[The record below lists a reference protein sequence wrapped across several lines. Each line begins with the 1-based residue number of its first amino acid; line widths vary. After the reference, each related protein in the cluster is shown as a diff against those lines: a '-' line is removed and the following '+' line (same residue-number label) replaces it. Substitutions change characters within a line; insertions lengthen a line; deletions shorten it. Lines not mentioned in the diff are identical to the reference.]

1 MAAILRVG
9 AALPLGALL
18 GARCHF
24 ATRPNLPLAALSAT
38 TIDKP
43 LFLFDGP
50 RLIEHLRQRETVAL
64 IVS

>member
-1 MAAILRVG
+1 MLKA
-9 AALPLGALL
+9 
-18 GARCHF
+18 
-24 ATRPNLPLAALSAT
+24 LAALSAT